1 LKVVKTEAVKRKAF
15 TDSKARLIQREECFE
30 LVLATILENLA
41 TNIPTII
48 TIISNNVNNNMTLL
62 GFIYFKLLILIIV
75 VFKITYTQMNF
86 ECERL
91 QAHEKNWI

>member
-1 LKVVKTEAVKRKAF
+1 
-15 TDSKARLIQREECFE
+15 
-30 LVLATILENLA
+30 
-41 TNIPTII
+41 
-48 TIISNNVNNNMTLL
+48 MTLL